1 MRAQIQAASCDERH
15 CSRQEGKI
23 SLKSPGQERS
33 RAGLRLKKTLPEA
46 SGPVF
51 APKSAPA

>member
-51 APKSAPA
+51 APKPAPA